1 MFEMSNIQIIQEM
14 YRDFS
19 EKKMDAVMNCF
30 DKDVVW
36 IRPGEPEIPFSG
48 VFKGIEGLA
57 TMFSLISQTVKIKSF
72 LTKKILADEDTV
84 VVVGADSADVI
95 ATGKSYTSE
104 WVYVYTLKDKKII
117 HVQVYIDTLELAKAF
132 RP

>member
-1 MFEMSNIQIIQEM
+1 MLAFLI
-14 YRDFS
+14 
-19 EKKMDAVMNCF
+19 CF

-48 VFKGIEGLA
+48 TFTGMEGLA
-57 TMFSLISQTVKIKSF
+57 KMFTIISQTVKINS
-72 LTKKILADEDTV
+72 LAPEKIIAQDDTV
-84 VVVGADSADVI
+84 AVIGSDKADVI

-104 WVYVYTLKDKKII
+104 WVYVYTLKNEKII

-132 RP
+132 QP